1 MYSKNPPKNLLCA
14 GGPLGH
20 IAQAADVEKMV
31 PATIDQN
38 LVANAVVEF
47 HTAKDHGKSDP
58 EAWAA
63 TIARIRFDTLR
74 LAITTLAAGGATA
87 GGIEDEARKQCI
99 HELLEL
105 QGSYEGDPD
114 KPL

>member
-1 MYSKNPPKNLLCA
+1 M
-14 GGPLGH
+14 GH

-38 LVANAVVEF
+38 LEPNAVVEF
-47 HTAKDHGKSDP
+47 HTAKDHGKSDA

-63 TIARIRFDTLR
+63 TVARIRFDTLR
-74 LAITTLAAGGATA
+74 LAIATLSAGGVSAE
-87 GGIEDEARKQCI
+87 GIEDVARKQCI

-105 QGSYEGDPD
+105 QGRYA
-114 KPL
+114 